1 MSDEKV
7 NVSDLT
13 DALARRITITKKN
26 AELFVSAFQDI
37 FQEALLRDET
47 VKISGLGTFRLQ
59 WVEPR
64 RSVNV
69 QTGDA
74 IEIGGHYKVVF
85 APEAGLKDRVN
96 EPFSHL
102 ETTSMDGDVVKKT
115 ESHKEIPL
123 QKLTNQAIEIQSMLS
138 SINEPESVV
147 EETQPEPVVEIEPE
161 VVKYETLDTETPVE
175 APSVERRYTPVAT
188 VEESK
193 PMLNT
198 ISSNAASVP
207 EPKKR
212 KLTWLW
218 IVLLAL
224 VLCGSGFSVY
234 YFYGTMIQTSVM
246 NLVSEWQS
254 DKQKT
259 ESVKPVEQVV
269 DSVPDSISMSQV
281 VPVVETSVFDQ
292 PREYTE
298 FLAEVRVP
306 EGGRLTLISQKYYG
320 HKDFWVYIYEANK
333 EKFQNPDRIE
343 VGTLVRIP
351 KLNPELINLDNPE
364 TLVYAR
370 KLHDQY
376 VGLK

>member
-13 DALARRITITKKN
+13 DALARRTTITKKN
-26 AELFVSAFQDI
+26 AEAFVAAFQDI
-37 FQEALLRDET
+37 FQEGLLRDKN
-47 VKISGLGTFRLQ
+47 VKITGLGTFRLQ

-69 QTGDA
+69 QTGEA
-74 IEIGGHYKVVF
+74 IEIAGHYKVVF
-85 APEAGLKDRVN
+85 VPETSLKERVN

-102 ETTSMDGDVVKKT
+102 ETTSMDGAPVKKV
-115 ESHKEIPL
+115 EVSKEMPL
-123 QKLTNQAIEIQSMLS
+123 QKLASQAIEIQDILS
-138 SINEPESVV
+138 SINEPEPVV
-147 EETQPEPVVEIEPE
+147 EIQPEPVVETEPE
-161 VVKYETLDTETPVE
+161 VVKYEALDVPTSVET
-175 APSVERRYTPVAT
+175 PSVERRYTPVAT

-198 ISSNAASVP
+198 ISSNASMVP

-218 IVLLAL
+218 ITLLAL
-224 VLCGSGFSVY
+224 LLGGGGFAVY

-246 NLVSEWQS
+246 NLVADWQS
-254 DKQKT
+254 DKQPKQAI
-259 ESVKPVEQVV
+259 EPAKSVEQVAV
-269 DSVPDSISMSQV
+269 AATDSITET
-281 VPVVETSVFDQ
+281 PVVETSVFDQ

-298 FLAEVRVP
+298 FIADVRVP
-306 EGGRLTLISQKYYG
+306 DGGRLTLISQKYYG

-333 EKFQNPDRIE
+333 EKIQNPDKVE

-351 KLNPELINLDNPE
+351 KLNPELINLDNSE
-364 TLVYAR
+364 SLVYAR

-376 VGLK
+376 VGLR

>member
-13 DALARRITITKKN
+13 DALARRTTITKKN
-26 AELFVSAFQDI
+26 AEAFVAAFQDI
-37 FQEALLRDET
+37 FQEGLLRDKN
-47 VKISGLGTFRLQ
+47 VKITGLGTFRLQ

-69 QTGDA
+69 QTGEA
-74 IEIGGHYKVVF
+74 IEIAGHYKVVF
-85 APEAGLKDRVN
+85 VPETSLKERVN

-102 ETTSMDGDVVKKT
+102 ETTSMDGAPVKKV
-115 ESHKEIPL
+115 EVSKEMPL
-123 QKLTNQAIEIQSMLS
+123 QKLASQAIEIQDILS
-138 SINEPESVV
+138 SINEPE
-147 EETQPEPVVEIEPE
+147 PVVEIQPDPVVETEPE
-161 VVKYETLDTETPVE
+161 VVKYEALDVPTSVETPS
-175 APSVERRYTPVAT
+175 AERRYTPVAT

-198 ISSNAASVP
+198 ISSNASMVP
-207 EPKKR
+207 APKKR

-218 IVLLAL
+218 ITLLAL
-224 VLCGSGFSVY
+224 LLGGGGFTVY

-246 NLVSEWQS
+246 KLVADWQS
-254 DKQKT
+254 DKQPKQAI
-259 ESVKPVEQVV
+259 EPAKSVEQVAV
-269 DSVPDSISMSQV
+269 AATDSITET
-281 VPVVETSVFDQ
+281 PVVETSVFDQ

-298 FLAEVRVP
+298 FIADVRVP
-306 EGGRLTLISQKYYG
+306 DGGRLTLISQKYYG

-333 EKFQNPDRIE
+333 EKIQNPDKVE

-351 KLNPELINLDNPE
+351 KLNPELINLDNSE
-364 TLVYAR
+364 SLVYAR

-376 VGLK
+376 VGLR

>member
-1 MSDEKV
+1 M
-7 NVSDLT
+7 T
-13 DALARRITITKKN
+13 DALARRTTITKKN
-26 AELFVSAFQDI
+26 AEAFVAAFQDI
-37 FQEALLRDET
+37 FQEGLLRDKN
-47 VKISGLGTFRLQ
+47 VKITGLGTFRLQ

-69 QTGDA
+69 QTGEA
-74 IEIGGHYKVVF
+74 IEIAGHYKVVF
-85 APEAGLKDRVN
+85 VPETSLKERVN

-102 ETTSMDGDVVKKT
+102 ETTSMDGAPVKKV
-115 ESHKEIPL
+115 EVSKEMPL
-123 QKLTNQAIEIQSMLS
+123 QKLASQAIEIQSMLS

-147 EETQPEPVVEIEPE
+147 EETQPDSVVETEPE
-161 VVKYETLDTETPVE
+161 VVKYEALDVPTSVETPS
-175 APSVERRYTPVAT
+175 AERRYTPVAT

-198 ISSNAASVP
+198 ISSNASMVP

-218 IVLLAL
+218 ITLLAL
-224 VLCGSGFSVY
+224 LLGGGGFAVY

-246 NLVSEWQS
+246 NLVADWQS
-254 DKQKT
+254 DKQPKQAI
-259 ESVKPVEQVV
+259 EPAKPVEQVAV
-269 DSVPDSISMSQV
+269 AATDSITET
-281 VPVVETSVFDQ
+281 PVVETSVFDQ

-298 FLAEVRVP
+298 FIADVRVP
-306 EGGRLTLISQKYYG
+306 DGGRLTLISQKYYG

-333 EKFQNPDRIE
+333 EKIQNPDKVE

-351 KLNPELINLDNPE
+351 KLNPELINLDNSE
-364 TLVYAR
+364 SLVYAR

-376 VGLK
+376 VGLR

>member
-13 DALARRITITKKN
+13 DALARRTTITKKN
-26 AELFVSAFQDI
+26 AEAFVAAFQDI
-37 FQEALLRDET
+37 FQEGLLRDKN
-47 VKISGLGTFRLQ
+47 VKITGLGTFRLQ

-69 QTGDA
+69 QTGEA
-74 IEIGGHYKVVF
+74 IEIAGHYKVVF
-85 APEAGLKDRVN
+85 VPETSLKERVN

-102 ETTSMDGDVVKKT
+102 ETTSMDGSPVKKV
-115 ESHKEIPL
+115 EVSKEMPL
-123 QKLTNQAIEIQSMLS
+123 QKLASQAIEIQDILS
-138 SINEPESVV
+138 SINEPE
-147 EETQPEPVVEIEPE
+147 PVVEIQPDPVVETEPE
-161 VVKYETLDTETPVE
+161 VVKYEALDVPTSVETPS
-175 APSVERRYTPVAT
+175 AERRYTPVAT

-198 ISSNAASVP
+198 ISSNASMVP

-218 IVLLAL
+218 ITLLAL
-224 VLCGSGFSVY
+224 LLGGGGFAVY

-246 NLVSEWQS
+246 NLVADWQS
-254 DKQKT
+254 DKQPKQAI
-259 ESVKPVEQVV
+259 EPAKSVEQVAV
-269 DSVPDSISMSQV
+269 AATDSITET
-281 VPVVETSVFDQ
+281 PVVETSVFDQ

-298 FLAEVRVP
+298 FIADVRVP
-306 EGGRLTLISQKYYG
+306 DGGRLTLISQKYYG

-333 EKFQNPDRIE
+333 EKIQNPDKVE

-351 KLNPELINLDNPE
+351 KLNPELINLDNSE
-364 TLVYAR
+364 SLVYAR

-376 VGLK
+376 VGLR

>member
-13 DALARRITITKKN
+13 DALARRTTITKKN
-26 AELFVSAFQDI
+26 AEAFVAAFQDI
-37 FQEALLRDET
+37 FQEGLLRDKN
-47 VKISGLGTFRLQ
+47 VKITGLGTFRLQ

-69 QTGDA
+69 QTGEA
-74 IEIGGHYKVVF
+74 IEIAGHHKVVF
-85 APEAGLKDRVN
+85 VPETSLKERVN

-102 ETTSMDGDVVKKT
+102 ETTSMDGAPVKKV
-115 ESHKEIPL
+115 EVSKEMPL
-123 QKLTNQAIEIQSMLS
+123 QKLASQAIEIQDILS
-138 SINEPESVV
+138 SINEPEPVV
-147 EETQPEPVVEIEPE
+147 EIQPEPVVETEPE
-161 VVKYETLDTETPVE
+161 VVKYEALDVPTSVETPS
-175 APSVERRYTPVAT
+175 AERRYTPVAT

-198 ISSNAASVP
+198 ISSNASMVP

-218 IVLLAL
+218 ITLLAL
-224 VLCGSGFSVY
+224 LLGGGGFAVY

-246 NLVSEWQS
+246 NLVADWQS
-254 DKQKT
+254 DKQPKQAI
-259 ESVKPVEQVV
+259 EPAKSVEQVAV
-269 DSVPDSISMSQV
+269 AATDSITET
-281 VPVVETSVFDQ
+281 PVVETSVFDQ

-298 FLAEVRVP
+298 FIAEVRVP
-306 EGGRLTLISQKYYG
+306 DGGRLTLISQKYYG

-333 EKFQNPDRIE
+333 EKIQNPDKVE

-351 KLNPELINLDNPE
+351 KLNPELINLDNSE
-364 TLVYAR
+364 SLVYAR

-376 VGLK
+376 VGLR

>member
-13 DALARRITITKKN
+13 DALARRTTITKKN
-26 AELFVSAFQDI
+26 AEAFVAAFQDI
-37 FQEALLRDET
+37 FQEGLLRDKN
-47 VKISGLGTFRLQ
+47 VKITGLGTFRLQ

-69 QTGDA
+69 QTGEA
-74 IEIGGHYKVVF
+74 IEIAGHYKVVF
-85 APEAGLKDRVN
+85 VPETSLKERVN

-102 ETTSMDGDVVKKT
+102 ETTSMDGAPVKKV
-115 ESHKEIPL
+115 EVSKEMPL
-123 QKLTNQAIEIQSMLS
+123 QKLASQAIEIQDILS
-138 SINEPESVV
+138 SINEPE
-147 EETQPEPVVEIEPE
+147 PVVEIQPDPVVETEPE
-161 VVKYETLDTETPVE
+161 VVKYEALDVPTSVETPS
-175 APSVERRYTPVAT
+175 AERRYTPVAT

-198 ISSNAASVP
+198 ISSNASMVP

-212 KLTWLW
+212 KLIWLW
-218 IVLLAL
+218 ITLLAL
-224 VLCGSGFSVY
+224 VLGGGGFAVY

-246 NLVSEWQS
+246 NLVADWQS
-254 DKQKT
+254 DKQPKQAI
-259 ESVKPVEQVV
+259 EPAKSVEQVAV
-269 DSVPDSISMSQV
+269 AATDSITET
-281 VPVVETSVFDQ
+281 PVVETSVFDQ

-298 FLAEVRVP
+298 FIADVRVP
-306 EGGRLTLISQKYYG
+306 DGGRLTLISQKYYG

-333 EKFQNPDRIE
+333 EKIQNPDKVE

-351 KLNPELINLDNPE
+351 KLNPELINLDNSE
-364 TLVYAR
+364 SLVYAR

-376 VGLK
+376 VGLR

>member
-13 DALARRITITKKN
+13 DALARRTTITKKN
-26 AELFVSAFQDI
+26 AEAFVAAFQDI
-37 FQEALLRDET
+37 FQEGLLRDKN
-47 VKISGLGTFRLQ
+47 VKITGLGTFRLQ

-69 QTGDA
+69 QTGEA
-74 IEIGGHYKVVF
+74 IEIAGHYKVVF
-85 APEAGLKDRVN
+85 VPETSLKERVN

-102 ETTSMDGDVVKKT
+102 ETTSMDGAPVKKV
-115 ESHKEIPL
+115 EVSKEMPL
-123 QKLTNQAIEIQSMLS
+123 QKLASQAIDIQDILS
-138 SINEPESVV
+138 SINEPE
-147 EETQPEPVVEIEPE
+147 PVVEIQPDPVVETEPE
-161 VVKYETLDTETPVE
+161 VVKYEALDVPISVETPS
-175 APSVERRYTPVAT
+175 AERRYTPVAT

-198 ISSNAASVP
+198 ISSNASMVP

-218 IVLLAL
+218 ITLLAL
-224 VLCGSGFSVY
+224 LLGGGGFTVY

-246 NLVSEWQS
+246 NLVADWQS
-254 DKQKT
+254 DKQPKQAI
-259 ESVKPVEQVV
+259 EPAKSVEQVAV
-269 DSVPDSISMSQV
+269 AATDSITET
-281 VPVVETSVFDQ
+281 PVVETSVFDQ
-292 PREYTE
+292 PREYIE
-298 FLAEVRVP
+298 FIADVRVP
-306 EGGRLTLISQKYYG
+306 DGGRLTLISQKYYG

-333 EKFQNPDRIE
+333 EKIQNPDKVE

-351 KLNPELINLDNPE
+351 KLNPELINLDNSE
-364 TLVYAR
+364 SLVYAR

-376 VGLK
+376 VGLR

>member
-13 DALARRITITKKN
+13 DALARRTTITKKN
-26 AELFVSAFQDI
+26 AEAFVDAFQDI
-37 FQEALLRDET
+37 FQVGLLRDKN
-47 VKISGLGTFRLQ
+47 VKITGLGTFRLQ

-69 QTGDA
+69 QTGEA
-74 IEIGGHYKVVF
+74 IEIAGHYKVVF
-85 APEAGLKDRVN
+85 VPETSLKDRVN

-102 ETTSMDGDVVKKT
+102 ETTSMDGAPVKKV
-115 ESHKEIPL
+115 EVSKEMPL
-123 QKLTNQAIEIQSMLS
+123 QKLASQAIEIQDILS
-138 SINEPESVV
+138 SINEPEPVV
-147 EETQPEPVVEIEPE
+147 EIQPEPVVETEPE
-161 VVKYETLDTETPVE
+161 VVKYEALDVPTSVETPS
-175 APSVERRYTPVAT
+175 AERRYTPVAT

-198 ISSNAASVP
+198 ISSNASMVP
-207 EPKKR
+207 APKKR

-218 IVLLAL
+218 ITLLVLLL
-224 VLCGSGFSVY
+224 GGGGFTVY

-246 NLVSEWQS
+246 NLVADWQS
-254 DKQKT
+254 DKQPKQAI
-259 ESVKPVEQVV
+259 EPAKSVEQVAV
-269 DSVPDSISMSQV
+269 AATDSITET
-281 VPVVETSVFDQ
+281 PVVETSVFDQ

-298 FLAEVRVP
+298 FIAEVRVP
-306 EGGRLTLISQKYYG
+306 DGGRLTLISQKYYG

-333 EKFQNPDRIE
+333 EKIQNPDKVE

-351 KLNPELINLDNPE
+351 KLNPELINLDNSE
-364 TLVYAR
+364 SLVYAR

-376 VGLK
+376 VGLR

>member
-13 DALARRITITKKN
+13 DALARRTTITKKN
-26 AELFVSAFQDI
+26 AEAFVAAFQDI
-37 FQEALLRDET
+37 FQEGLLRDKN
-47 VKISGLGTFRLQ
+47 VKITGLGTFRLQ

-69 QTGDA
+69 QTGEA
-74 IEIGGHYKVVF
+74 IEIAGHYKVVF
-85 APEAGLKDRVN
+85 VPETSLKERVN

-102 ETTSMDGDVVKKT
+102 ETTSMDGAPVKKV
-115 ESHKEIPL
+115 EVSKEIPL
-123 QKLTNQAIEIQSMLS
+123 QKLASQAIEIQDILS
-138 SINEPESVV
+138 SINEPE
-147 EETQPEPVVEIEPE
+147 PVVEIQPDPVVETEPE
-161 VVKYETLDTETPVE
+161 VVKYEALDVPTSVETPS
-175 APSVERRYTPVAT
+175 AERRYTPVAT

-198 ISSNAASVP
+198 ISSNASMVP

-218 IVLLAL
+218 ITLLAL
-224 VLCGSGFSVY
+224 LLGGGGFAVY

-246 NLVSEWQS
+246 NLVADWQS
-254 DKQKT
+254 DKQPKQAI
-259 ESVKPVEQVV
+259 EPAKSVEQVAV
-269 DSVPDSISMSQV
+269 AATDSITET
-281 VPVVETSVFDQ
+281 PVVETSVFDQ

-298 FLAEVRVP
+298 FIAEVRVP
-306 EGGRLTLISQKYYG
+306 DGGRLTLISQKYYG

-333 EKFQNPDRIE
+333 EKIQNPDKVE

-351 KLNPELINLDNPE
+351 KLNPELINLDNSE
-364 TLVYAR
+364 SLVYAR

-376 VGLK
+376 VGLR

>member
-13 DALARRITITKKN
+13 DALARRTTITKKN
-26 AELFVSAFQDI
+26 AEAFVAAFQDI
-37 FQEALLRDET
+37 FQEGLLRDKN
-47 VKISGLGTFRLQ
+47 VKITGLGTFRLQ

-69 QTGDA
+69 QTGEA
-74 IEIGGHYKVVF
+74 IEIAGHYKVVF
-85 APEAGLKDRVN
+85 APETSLKERVN

-102 ETTSMDGDVVKKT
+102 ETTSMDGAPVKKV
-115 ESHKEIPL
+115 EVSKEMPL
-123 QKLTNQAIEIQSMLS
+123 QKLASQAIEIQDILS
-138 SINEPESVV
+138 SINEPEPVV
-147 EETQPEPVVEIEPE
+147 EIQPEPVVETEPE
-161 VVKYETLDTETPVE
+161 VVKYEALDVPTSVE
-175 APSVERRYTPVAT
+175 SPSAERRYTPVAT

-198 ISSNAASVP
+198 ISSNASMVP

-212 KLTWLW
+212 KLIWLW
-218 IVLLAL
+218 ITLLAL
-224 VLCGSGFSVY
+224 VLGGGGFAVY

-246 NLVSEWQS
+246 NLVADWQS
-254 DKQKT
+254 DKQPKQAI
-259 ESVKPVEQVV
+259 EPAKSVEQVAV
-269 DSVPDSISMSQV
+269 AATDSITET
-281 VPVVETSVFDQ
+281 PVVETSVFDQ

-298 FLAEVRVP
+298 FIADVRVP
-306 EGGRLTLISQKYYG
+306 DGGRLTLISQKYYG

-333 EKFQNPDRIE
+333 EKIQNPDKVE

-351 KLNPELINLDNPE
+351 KLNPELINLDNSE
-364 TLVYAR
+364 SLVYAR

-376 VGLK
+376 VGLR

>member
-13 DALARRITITKKN
+13 DALARRTTITKKN
-26 AELFVSAFQDI
+26 AEAFVAAFQDI
-37 FQEALLRDET
+37 FQEGLLRDKN
-47 VKISGLGTFRLQ
+47 VKITGLGTFRLQ

-69 QTGDA
+69 QTGEA
-74 IEIGGHYKVVF
+74 IEIAGHYKVVF
-85 APEAGLKDRVN
+85 VPETSLKERVN

-102 ETTSMDGDVVKKT
+102 ETTSMDGAPVKKV
-115 ESHKEIPL
+115 EVSKEMPL
-123 QKLTNQAIEIQSMLS
+123 QKLASQAIEIQDILS
-138 SINEPESVV
+138 SINEPEPVV
-147 EETQPEPVVEIEPE
+147 EIQPEPVVETEPE
-161 VVKYETLDTETPVE
+161 VVKYEALDVPTSVETPS
-175 APSVERRYTPVAT
+175 AERRYTPVAT

-198 ISSNAASVP
+198 ISSNASMVP

-218 IVLLAL
+218 ITLLAL
-224 VLCGSGFSVY
+224 LLGGGGFAVY

-246 NLVSEWQS
+246 NLVADWQS
-254 DKQKT
+254 DKQPKQAI
-259 ESVKPVEQVV
+259 EPAKSVEQVAV
-269 DSVPDSISMSQV
+269 AATDSITET
-281 VPVVETSVFDQ
+281 PVVETSVFDQ

-298 FLAEVRVP
+298 FIADVRVP
-306 EGGRLTLISQKYYG
+306 DGGRLTLISQKYYG

-333 EKFQNPDRIE
+333 EKIQNPDKVE

-351 KLNPELINLDNPE
+351 KLNPELINLDNSE
-364 TLVYAR
+364 SLVYAR

-376 VGLK
+376 VGLR

>member
-13 DALARRITITKKN
+13 DALARRTTITKKN
-26 AELFVSAFQDI
+26 AEAFVAAFQDI
-37 FQEALLRDET
+37 FQEGLLRDKN
-47 VKISGLGTFRLQ
+47 VKITGLGTFRLQ

-69 QTGDA
+69 QTGEA
-74 IEIGGHYKVVF
+74 IEIAGHYKVVF
-85 APEAGLKDRVN
+85 VPETSLKERVN

-102 ETTSMDGDVVKKT
+102 ETTSMDGAPVKKV
-115 ESHKEIPL
+115 EVSKEMPL
-123 QKLTNQAIEIQSMLS
+123 QKLASQAIEIQDILS
-138 SINEPESVV
+138 SINEPE
-147 EETQPEPVVEIEPE
+147 PVVEIQPDPVVETEPE
-161 VVKYETLDTETPVE
+161 VVKYEALDVPTSVETPS
-175 APSVERRYTPVAT
+175 AERRYTPVAT

-198 ISSNAASVP
+198 ISSNASMVP

-218 IVLLAL
+218 ITLLAL
-224 VLCGSGFSVY
+224 LLGGGGFAVY

-246 NLVSEWQS
+246 NLVADWQS
-254 DKQKT
+254 DKQPKQAI
-259 ESVKPVEQVV
+259 EPAKSVEQVAV
-269 DSVPDSISMSQV
+269 AATDSITET
-281 VPVVETSVFDQ
+281 PVVETSVFDQ

-298 FLAEVRVP
+298 FIADVRVP
-306 EGGRLTLISQKYYG
+306 DGGRLTLISQKYYG

-333 EKFQNPDRIE
+333 EKIQNPDKVE

-351 KLNPELINLDNPE
+351 KLNPELINLDNSE
-364 TLVYAR
+364 SLVYAR

-376 VGLK
+376 VGLR

>member
-13 DALARRITITKKN
+13 DALARRTTITKKN
-26 AELFVSAFQDI
+26 AEAFVAAFQDI
-37 FQEALLRDET
+37 FQEGLLRDKN
-47 VKISGLGTFRLQ
+47 VKITGLGTFRLQ

-69 QTGDA
+69 QTGEA
-74 IEIGGHYKVVF
+74 IEIAGHYKVVF
-85 APEAGLKDRVN
+85 VPETSLKERVN

-102 ETTSMDGDVVKKT
+102 ETTSMDGAPVKKV
-115 ESHKEIPL
+115 EVSKEMPL
-123 QKLTNQAIEIQSMLS
+123 QKLASQAIEIQDILS
-138 SINEPESVV
+138 SINEPEPVV
-147 EETQPEPVVEIEPE
+147 EIQPEPVVETEPE
-161 VVKYETLDTETPVE
+161 VVKYEALDVPTSVETPS
-175 APSVERRYTPVAT
+175 AERRYTPVAT

-198 ISSNAASVP
+198 ISSNASMVP
-207 EPKKR
+207 APKKR

-218 IVLLAL
+218 ITLLAL
-224 VLCGSGFSVY
+224 LLGGGGFTVY

-246 NLVSEWQS
+246 NLVADWQS
-254 DKQKT
+254 DKQPKQAI
-259 ESVKPVEQVV
+259 EPAKSVEQVAV
-269 DSVPDSISMSQV
+269 AATDSITET
-281 VPVVETSVFDQ
+281 PVVETSVFDQ

-298 FLAEVRVP
+298 FIAEVRVP
-306 EGGRLTLISQKYYG
+306 DGGRLTLISQKYYG

-333 EKFQNPDRIE
+333 EKIQNPDKVE

-351 KLNPELINLDNPE
+351 KLNPELINLDNSE
-364 TLVYAR
+364 SLVYAR

-376 VGLK
+376 VGLR

>member
-13 DALARRITITKKN
+13 DALARRTTITKKN
-26 AELFVSAFQDI
+26 AEAFVAAFQDI
-37 FQEALLRDET
+37 FQEGLLRDKN
-47 VKISGLGTFRLQ
+47 VKITGLGTFRLQ

-69 QTGDA
+69 QTGEA
-74 IEIGGHYKVVF
+74 IEIAGHYKVVF
-85 APEAGLKDRVN
+85 VPETSLKERVN

-102 ETTSMDGDVVKKT
+102 ETTSMDGSPVKKV
-115 ESHKEIPL
+115 EVSKEMPL
-123 QKLTNQAIEIQSMLS
+123 QKLASQAIEIQDILS
-138 SINEPESVV
+138 SINEPE
-147 EETQPEPVVEIEPE
+147 PVVEIQPDPVVETEPE
-161 VVKYETLDTETPVE
+161 VVKYEALDVPTSVETPS
-175 APSVERRYTPVAT
+175 AERRYTPVAT

-198 ISSNAASVP
+198 ISSNASMVP

-218 IVLLAL
+218 ITLLAL
-224 VLCGSGFSVY
+224 LLGGGGFTVY

-246 NLVSEWQS
+246 NLVADWQS
-254 DKQKT
+254 DKQPKQAI
-259 ESVKPVEQVV
+259 EPAKSVEQVAV
-269 DSVPDSISMSQV
+269 AATDSITET
-281 VPVVETSVFDQ
+281 PVVETSVFDQ

-298 FLAEVRVP
+298 FIAEVRVP
-306 EGGRLTLISQKYYG
+306 DGGRLTLISQKYYG
-320 HKDFWVYIYEANK
+320 HKDFWVYIYDANK
-333 EKFQNPDRIE
+333 EKIQNPDKVE

-351 KLNPELINLDNPE
+351 KLNPELINLDNSE
-364 TLVYAR
+364 SLVYAR

-376 VGLK
+376 VGLR

>member
-13 DALARRITITKKN
+13 DALARRTTITKKN
-26 AELFVSAFQDI
+26 AEAFVAAFQDI
-37 FQEALLRDET
+37 FQEGLLRDKN
-47 VKISGLGTFRLQ
+47 VKITGLGTFRLQ

-69 QTGDA
+69 QTGEA
-74 IEIGGHYKVVF
+74 IEIAGHHKVVF
-85 APEAGLKDRVN
+85 VPETSLKERVN

-102 ETTSMDGDVVKKT
+102 ETTSMDGAPVKKV
-115 ESHKEIPL
+115 EVSKEMPL
-123 QKLTNQAIEIQSMLS
+123 QKLASQAIEIQDILS
-138 SINEPESVV
+138 SINEPE
-147 EETQPEPVVEIEPE
+147 PVVEIQPDPVVETEPE
-161 VVKYETLDTETPVE
+161 VVKYEALDVPTSVETPS
-175 APSVERRYTPVAT
+175 AERRYTPVAT

-198 ISSNAASVP
+198 ISSNASMVP

-218 IVLLAL
+218 ITLLAL
-224 VLCGSGFSVY
+224 LLGGGGFAVY

-246 NLVSEWQS
+246 NLVADWQS
-254 DKQKT
+254 DKQPKQAI
-259 ESVKPVEQVV
+259 EPAKSVEQVAV
-269 DSVPDSISMSQV
+269 AATDSITET
-281 VPVVETSVFDQ
+281 PVVETSVFDQ

-298 FLAEVRVP
+298 FIADVRVP
-306 EGGRLTLISQKYYG
+306 DGGRLTLISQKYYG

-333 EKFQNPDRIE
+333 EKIQNPDKVE

-351 KLNPELINLDNPE
+351 KLNPELINLDNSE
-364 TLVYAR
+364 SLVYAR

-376 VGLK
+376 VGLR

>member
-13 DALARRITITKKN
+13 DALARRTTITKKN
-26 AELFVSAFQDI
+26 AEAFVAAFQDI
-37 FQEALLRDET
+37 FQEGLLRDKN
-47 VKISGLGTFRLQ
+47 VKITGLGTFRLQ

-69 QTGDA
+69 QTGEA
-74 IEIGGHYKVVF
+74 IEIAGHYKVVF
-85 APEAGLKDRVN
+85 VPETSLKERVN

-102 ETTSMDGDVVKKT
+102 ETTSMDGAPVKKV
-115 ESHKEIPL
+115 EVSKEMPL
-123 QKLTNQAIEIQSMLS
+123 QKLASQAIEIQDILS
-138 SINEPESVV
+138 SINEPEPVV
-147 EETQPEPVVEIEPE
+147 EIQPEPVVETEPE
-161 VVKYETLDTETPVE
+161 VVKYEALDVPTSVETPS
-175 APSVERRYTPVAT
+175 AERRYTPVAT

-198 ISSNAASVP
+198 ISSNASMVP

-218 IVLLAL
+218 ITLLAL
-224 VLCGSGFSVY
+224 LLGGGGFAVY

-246 NLVSEWQS
+246 NLVADWQS
-254 DKQKT
+254 DKQPKQAI
-259 ESVKPVEQVV
+259 EPAKSVEQVAV
-269 DSVPDSISMSQV
+269 AATDSITET
-281 VPVVETSVFDQ
+281 PVVETSVFDQ

-298 FLAEVRVP
+298 FIAEVRVP
-306 EGGRLTLISQKYYG
+306 DGGRLTLISQKYYG

-333 EKFQNPDRIE
+333 EKIQNPDKVE

-351 KLNPELINLDNPE
+351 KLNPELINLDNSE
-364 TLVYAR
+364 SLVYAR

-376 VGLK
+376 VGLR

>member
-13 DALARRITITKKN
+13 DALARRTTITKKN
-26 AELFVSAFQDI
+26 AEAFVAAFQDI
-37 FQEALLRDET
+37 FQEGLLRDKN
-47 VKISGLGTFRLQ
+47 VKITGLGTFRLQ

-69 QTGDA
+69 QTGEA
-74 IEIGGHYKVVF
+74 IEIAGHYKVVF
-85 APEAGLKDRVN
+85 VPETSLKERVN

-102 ETTSMDGDVVKKT
+102 ETTSMDGAPVKKV
-115 ESHKEIPL
+115 EVSKEMPL
-123 QKLTNQAIEIQSMLS
+123 QKLASQAIEIQDILS
-138 SINEPESVV
+138 SINEPEPVV
-147 EETQPEPVVEIEPE
+147 EIQPEPVVETEPE
-161 VVKYETLDTETPVE
+161 VVKYEALDVPTSVETPS
-175 APSVERRYTPVAT
+175 AERRYTPVAT

-198 ISSNAASVP
+198 ISSNASMVP

-218 IVLLAL
+218 ITLLAL
-224 VLCGSGFSVY
+224 LLGGGGFTVY

-246 NLVSEWQS
+246 NLVADWQS
-254 DKQKT
+254 DKQPKQAI
-259 ESVKPVEQVV
+259 EPAKSVEQVAV
-269 DSVPDSISMSQV
+269 AATDSITET
-281 VPVVETSVFDQ
+281 PVVETSVFDQ

-298 FLAEVRVP
+298 FIADVRVP
-306 EGGRLTLISQKYYG
+306 DGGRLTLISQKYYG

-333 EKFQNPDRIE
+333 EKIQNPDKVE

-351 KLNPELINLDNPE
+351 KLNPELINLDNSE
-364 TLVYAR
+364 SLVYAR

-376 VGLK
+376 VGLR

>member
-13 DALARRITITKKN
+13 DALARRTTITKKN
-26 AELFVSAFQDI
+26 AEAFVAAFQDI
-37 FQEALLRDET
+37 FQEGLLRDKN
-47 VKISGLGTFRLQ
+47 VKITGLGTFRLQ

-69 QTGDA
+69 QTGEA
-74 IEIGGHYKVVF
+74 IEIAGHYKVVF
-85 APEAGLKDRVN
+85 VPETSLKERVN

-102 ETTSMDGDVVKKT
+102 ETTSMDGAPVKKV
-115 ESHKEIPL
+115 EVSKEMPL
-123 QKLTNQAIEIQSMLS
+123 QKLASQAIEIQDILS
-138 SINEPESVV
+138 SINEPE
-147 EETQPEPVVEIEPE
+147 PVVEIQPDPVVETEPE
-161 VVKYETLDTETPVE
+161 VVKYEALDVSTSVETPS
-175 APSVERRYTPVAT
+175 AERRYTPVAT

-198 ISSNAASVP
+198 ISSNASMVP

-218 IVLLAL
+218 ITLLAL
-224 VLCGSGFSVY
+224 LLGGGGFTVY

-246 NLVSEWQS
+246 NLVADWQS
-254 DKQKT
+254 DKQPKQAI
-259 ESVKPVEQVV
+259 EPAKSVEQVAV
-269 DSVPDSISMSQV
+269 AATDSITET
-281 VPVVETSVFDQ
+281 PVVETSVFDQ
-292 PREYTE
+292 PREYIE
-298 FLAEVRVP
+298 FIADVRVP
-306 EGGRLTLISQKYYG
+306 DGGRLTLISQKYYG

-333 EKFQNPDRIE
+333 EKIQNPDKVE

-351 KLNPELINLDNPE
+351 KLNPELINLDNSE
-364 TLVYAR
+364 SLVYAR

-376 VGLK
+376 VGLR

>member
-13 DALARRITITKKN
+13 DALARRTTITKKN
-26 AELFVSAFQDI
+26 AEAFVAAFQDI
-37 FQEALLRDET
+37 FQEGLLRDKN
-47 VKISGLGTFRLQ
+47 VKITGLGTFRLQ

-69 QTGDA
+69 QTGEA
-74 IEIGGHYKVVF
+74 IEIAGHYKVVF
-85 APEAGLKDRVN
+85 VPETSLKERVN

-102 ETTSMDGDVVKKT
+102 ETTSMDGSPVKKV
-115 ESHKEIPL
+115 EVSKEMPL
-123 QKLTNQAIEIQSMLS
+123 QKLASQAIEIQDILS
-138 SINEPESVV
+138 SINEPEPVV
-147 EETQPEPVVEIEPE
+147 EIQPEPVVETEPE
-161 VVKYETLDTETPVE
+161 VVKYETLDVPTSVET
-175 APSVERRYTPVAT
+175 PSVERRYTPVAT

-193 PMLNT
+193 PMLNI
-198 ISSNAASVP
+198 ISSNASMVP

-218 IVLLAL
+218 ITLLAL
-224 VLCGSGFSVY
+224 LLGGGGFTVY

-246 NLVSEWQS
+246 NLVADWQS
-254 DKQKT
+254 DKQPKQAI
-259 ESVKPVEQVV
+259 EPAKSVEQVAV
-269 DSVPDSISMSQV
+269 AATDSITET
-281 VPVVETSVFDQ
+281 PVVETSVFDQ

-298 FLAEVRVP
+298 FIADVRVP
-306 EGGRLTLISQKYYG
+306 DGGRLTLISQKYYG

-333 EKFQNPDRIE
+333 EKIQNPDKVE

-351 KLNPELINLDNPE
+351 KLNPELINLDNSE
-364 TLVYAR
+364 SLVYAR

-376 VGLK
+376 VGLR

>member
-13 DALARRITITKKN
+13 DALARRTTITKKN
-26 AELFVSAFQDI
+26 AEAFVAAFQDI
-37 FQEALLRDET
+37 FQEGLLRDKN
-47 VKISGLGTFRLQ
+47 VKITGLGTFRLQ

-69 QTGDA
+69 QTGEA
-74 IEIGGHYKVVF
+74 IEIAGHYKVVF
-85 APEAGLKDRVN
+85 VPETSLKERVN

-102 ETTSMDGDVVKKT
+102 ETTSTDGAPVKKV
-115 ESHKEIPL
+115 EVSKEMPL
-123 QKLTNQAIEIQSMLS
+123 QKLASQAIEIQDILS
-138 SINEPESVV
+138 SINEPEPVV
-147 EETQPEPVVEIEPE
+147 EIQPEPVVETEPE
-161 VVKYETLDTETPVE
+161 VVKYETLDVPTSVET
-175 APSVERRYTPVAT
+175 PSVERRYTPVAT

-198 ISSNAASVP
+198 ISSNASMVP

-218 IVLLAL
+218 ITLLAL
-224 VLCGSGFSVY
+224 LLGGGGFTVY

-246 NLVSEWQS
+246 NLVADWQS
-254 DKQKT
+254 DKQPKQAI
-259 ESVKPVEQVV
+259 EPAKSVEQVAV
-269 DSVPDSISMSQV
+269 AATDSITET
-281 VPVVETSVFDQ
+281 PVVETSVFDQ

-298 FLAEVRVP
+298 FIAEVRVP
-306 EGGRLTLISQKYYG
+306 DGGRLTLISQKYYG

-333 EKFQNPDRIE
+333 EKIQNPDKVE

-351 KLNPELINLDNPE
+351 KLNPELINLDNSE
-364 TLVYAR
+364 SLVYAR

-376 VGLK
+376 VGLR

>member
-13 DALARRITITKKN
+13 DALARRTTITKKN
-26 AELFVSAFQDI
+26 AEAFVDAFQDI
-37 FQEALLRDET
+37 FQVGLLRDKN
-47 VKISGLGTFRLQ
+47 VKITGLGTFRLQ

-69 QTGDA
+69 QTGEA
-74 IEIGGHYKVVF
+74 IEIAGHYKVVF
-85 APEAGLKDRVN
+85 VPETSLKDRVN

-102 ETTSMDGDVVKKT
+102 ETTSMDGAPVKKV
-115 ESHKEIPL
+115 EVSKEMPL
-123 QKLTNQAIEIQSMLS
+123 QKLTSQAIEIQSMLS

-147 EETQPEPVVEIEPE
+147 EETQPASVVETEPE
-161 VVKYETLDTETPVE
+161 VVKYETLDVPTSVETPS
-175 APSVERRYTPVAT
+175 AERRYTPVAT

-193 PMLNT
+193 PILNT
-198 ISSNAASVP
+198 ISSNASMVP

-212 KLTWLW
+212 KLIWLW
-218 IVLLAL
+218 ITLLAL
-224 VLCGSGFSVY
+224 VLGGGGFAVY

-246 NLVSEWQS
+246 NLVADWQS
-254 DKQKT
+254 DKQPKQAI
-259 ESVKPVEQVV
+259 EPAKSVEQVAV
-269 DSVPDSISMSQV
+269 AATDSITET
-281 VPVVETSVFDQ
+281 PVVETSVFDQ

-298 FLAEVRVP
+298 FIAEVRVP
-306 EGGRLTLISQKYYG
+306 DGGRLTLISQKYYG

-333 EKFQNPDRIE
+333 EKIQNPDKVE

-351 KLNPELINLDNPE
+351 KLNPELINLDNSE
-364 TLVYAR
+364 SLVYAR

-376 VGLK
+376 VGLR

>member
-13 DALARRITITKKN
+13 DALARRTTITKKN
-26 AELFVSAFQDI
+26 AEAFVAAFQDI
-37 FQEALLRDET
+37 FQEGLLRDKN
-47 VKISGLGTFRLQ
+47 VKITGLGTFRLQ

-69 QTGDA
+69 QTGEA
-74 IEIGGHYKVVF
+74 IEIAGHYKVVF
-85 APEAGLKDRVN
+85 VPETSLKERVN

-102 ETTSMDGDVVKKT
+102 ETTSMDGSPVKKV
-115 ESHKEIPL
+115 EVSKEMPL
-123 QKLTNQAIEIQSMLS
+123 QKLASQAIEIQDILS
-138 SINEPESVV
+138 SINEPE
-147 EETQPEPVVEIEPE
+147 PVVEIQPDPVVETEPE
-161 VVKYETLDTETPVE
+161 VVKYEALDVPTSVETPS
-175 APSVERRYTPVAT
+175 AERRYTPVAT

-198 ISSNAASVP
+198 ISSNASMVP

-218 IVLLAL
+218 ITLLVLLLA
-224 VLCGSGFSVY
+224 GGGFAVY

-246 NLVSEWQS
+246 NLVADWQS
-254 DKQKT
+254 DKQPKQAI
-259 ESVKPVEQVV
+259 EPAKPVEQVAV
-269 DSVPDSISMSQV
+269 AATDSITET
-281 VPVVETSVFDQ
+281 PVVETSVFDQ

-298 FLAEVRVP
+298 FIADVRVP
-306 EGGRLTLISQKYYG
+306 DGGRLTLISQKYYG

-333 EKFQNPDRIE
+333 EKIQNPDKVE

-351 KLNPELINLDNPE
+351 KLNPELINLDNSE
-364 TLVYAR
+364 SLVYAR

-376 VGLK
+376 VGLR

>member
-13 DALARRITITKKN
+13 DALARRTTITKKN
-26 AELFVSAFQDI
+26 AEAFVAAFQDI
-37 FQEALLRDET
+37 FQEGLLRDKN
-47 VKISGLGTFRLQ
+47 VKITGLGTFRLQ

-69 QTGDA
+69 QTGEA
-74 IEIGGHYKVVF
+74 IEIAGHYNVVF
-85 APEAGLKDRVN
+85 VPETSLKERVN

-102 ETTSMDGDVVKKT
+102 ETTSMDGAPVKKV
-115 ESHKEIPL
+115 EVSKEMPL
-123 QKLTNQAIEIQSMLS
+123 QKLASQAIEIQDILS
-138 SINEPESVV
+138 SINEPEPVV
-147 EETQPEPVVEIEPE
+147 EIQPEPVVETEPE
-161 VVKYETLDTETPVE
+161 VVKYEALDVPTSVETPS
-175 APSVERRYTPVAT
+175 AERRYTPVAT

-198 ISSNAASVP
+198 ISSNASMVP

-218 IVLLAL
+218 ITLLAL
-224 VLCGSGFSVY
+224 LLGGGGFAVY

-246 NLVSEWQS
+246 NLVADWQS
-254 DKQKT
+254 DKQPKQAI
-259 ESVKPVEQVV
+259 EPAKSVEQVAV
-269 DSVPDSISMSQV
+269 AATDSITET
-281 VPVVETSVFDQ
+281 PVVETSVFDQ

-298 FLAEVRVP
+298 FIAEVRVP
-306 EGGRLTLISQKYYG
+306 DGGRLTLISQKYYG

-333 EKFQNPDRIE
+333 EKIQNPDKVE

-351 KLNPELINLDNPE
+351 KLNPELINLDNSE
-364 TLVYAR
+364 SLVYAR

-376 VGLK
+376 VGLR

>member
-13 DALARRITITKKN
+13 DALARRTTITKKN
-26 AELFVSAFQDI
+26 AEAFVAAFQNI
-37 FQEALLRDET
+37 FQEGLLRDKN
-47 VKISGLGTFRLQ
+47 VKITGLGTFRLQ

-69 QTGDA
+69 QTGEA
-74 IEIGGHYKVVF
+74 IEIAGHYKVVF
-85 APEAGLKDRVN
+85 VPETSLKERVN

-102 ETTSMDGDVVKKT
+102 ETTSMDGAPVKKV
-115 ESHKEIPL
+115 EVSKEIPL
-123 QKLTNQAIEIQSMLS
+123 QKLASQAIEIQDILS
-138 SINEPESVV
+138 SINEPE
-147 EETQPEPVVEIEPE
+147 PVVEIQPDPVVETEPE
-161 VVKYETLDTETPVE
+161 VVKYEALDVPTSVETPS
-175 APSVERRYTPVAT
+175 AERRYTPVAT

-198 ISSNAASVP
+198 ISSNASMVP
-207 EPKKR
+207 APKKR

-218 IVLLAL
+218 ITLLAL
-224 VLCGSGFSVY
+224 LLGGGGFTVY

-246 NLVSEWQS
+246 NLVADWQS
-254 DKQKT
+254 DKQPKQAI
-259 ESVKPVEQVV
+259 EPAKSVEQVAV
-269 DSVPDSISMSQV
+269 AATDSITET
-281 VPVVETSVFDQ
+281 PVVETSVFDQ

-298 FLAEVRVP
+298 FIAEVRVP
-306 EGGRLTLISQKYYG
+306 DGGRLTLISQKYYG

-333 EKFQNPDRIE
+333 EKIQNPDKVE

-351 KLNPELINLDNPE
+351 KLNPELINLDNSE
-364 TLVYAR
+364 SLVYAR

-376 VGLK
+376 VGLR

>member
-13 DALARRITITKKN
+13 DALARRTTITKKN
-26 AELFVSAFQDI
+26 AEAFVAAFQDI
-37 FQEALLRDET
+37 FQEGLLRDKN
-47 VKISGLGTFRLQ
+47 VKITGLGTFRLQ

-69 QTGDA
+69 QTGEA
-74 IEIGGHYKVVF
+74 IEIAGHYKVVF
-85 APEAGLKDRVN
+85 VPETSLKERVN

-102 ETTSMDGDVVKKT
+102 ETTSMDGAPVKKV
-115 ESHKEIPL
+115 EVSKEMPL
-123 QKLTNQAIEIQSMLS
+123 QKLASQAIEIQDILS
-138 SINEPESVV
+138 SINEPE
-147 EETQPEPVVEIEPE
+147 PVVEIQPDPVVETEPE
-161 VVKYETLDTETPVE
+161 VVKYEALDVPTSVETPS
-175 APSVERRYTPVAT
+175 AERRYTPVAT

-198 ISSNAASVP
+198 ISSNASMVP

-218 IVLLAL
+218 ITLLAL
-224 VLCGSGFSVY
+224 LLGGGGFTVY

-246 NLVSEWQS
+246 NLVADWQS
-254 DKQKT
+254 DKQPKQAI
-259 ESVKPVEQVV
+259 EPAKSVEQVAV
-269 DSVPDSISMSQV
+269 AATDSITET
-281 VPVVETSVFDQ
+281 PVVETSVFDQ

-298 FLAEVRVP
+298 FIADVRVP
-306 EGGRLTLISQKYYG
+306 DGGRLTLISQKYYG

-333 EKFQNPDRIE
+333 EKIQNPDKVE

-351 KLNPELINLDNPE
+351 KLNPELINLDNSE
-364 TLVYAR
+364 SLVYAR

-376 VGLK
+376 VGLR